1 MSLRSQLFRL
11 KAEATCTIC
20 LEFYNDP
27 VSIECGHSFCALCI
41 KNFWDSGEENTAFCP
56 MCRKTFPKKGFSP
69 NRQLAGIVECLQ
81 QLIQTEMHER
91 QRNCSCTTGN
101 NSQEAQNCVKCRRK
115 LSNITDV
122 GGCVKMSVQLTK
134 VQLEK
139 SLTRI
144 QQRMQKVMNLKKEK
158 EINISN
164 IKALS
169 ESLRK
174 GIQGDFKQLKCFL
187 DQEEEAMLL
196 RLKAEED
203 RKVKKVEECIKSI
216 QHEIECLQVIERD
229 IQKVQ
234 TLDGPALHT
243 NSDDVLS
250 RANIQFEDL
259 DTDIIHMNTGAFN
272 CPIQYL
278 LWKKMAKV
286 VNPAPES
293 LILDSDTANPRLW
306 LSADLTQVEC
316 SDKEHQFLNNSTRF
330 DTFPCVLTSEGFT
343 SGKHY
348 WEIEVPQNPEWII
361 GLARA
366 SSSRKGKLM
375 IQPDNGFWTIGF
387 LSQNN
392 YKALT
397 CPEMRLTPITPMH
410 RVGIYLDYEGKEL
423 SFYNASSMSYLC
435 TFSDTW
441 EEKVYPFIYINSS
454 KPLKIIHFM
463 L

>member
-1 MSLRSQLFRL
+1 MTLRSRIAKL
-11 KAEATCTIC
+11 KIEATCTIC
-20 LEFYNDP
+20 QEFYKEP
-27 VSIECGHSFCALCI
+27 VSLNCGHSFCCYCI
-41 KNFWDSGEENTAFCP
+41 KMFWDMGDQSSMFCP
-56 MCRKTFPKKGFSP
+56 ICRKGFLKKSF
-69 NRQLAGIVECLQ
+69 NFNYQLANIVQTVQELM
-81 QLIQTEMHER
+81 QTEER
-91 QRNCSCTTGN
+91 KEQQKCTCETVK
-101 NSQEAQNCVKCRRK
+101 NSQDPGACARCQRV
-115 LSNITDV
+115 SSSSSF
-122 GGCVKMSVQLTK
+122 GVQLSKQPTELCK

>member
-1 MSLRSQLFRL
+1 MAFFSYLAQL
-11 KAEATCTIC
+11 KSEVTCSIC
-20 LEFYNDP
+20 LELFKEP
-27 VSIECGHSFCALCI
+27 VSLSCGHSFCQDCI
-41 KNFWDSGEENTAFCP
+41 KTFWGSGYGSTFLCP
-56 MCRKTFPKKGFSP
+56 ACRKTFPEKSYVY
-69 NRQLAGIVECLQ
+69 NRQLADIVISVQ
-81 QLIQTEMHER
+81 QLMQTDENEKR
-91 QRNCSCTTGN
+91 RVSTCNTEIKNPNDPKTCTNYRRTSTSSFFGICSAEQC
-101 NSQEAQNCVKCRRK
+101 
-115 LSNITDV
+115 
-122 GGCVKMSVQLTK
+122 K